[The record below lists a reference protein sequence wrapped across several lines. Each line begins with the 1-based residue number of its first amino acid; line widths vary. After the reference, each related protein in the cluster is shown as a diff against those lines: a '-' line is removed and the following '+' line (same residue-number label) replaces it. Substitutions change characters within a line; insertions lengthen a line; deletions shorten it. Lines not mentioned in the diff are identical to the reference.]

1 MLDSFFYKAK
11 YIIRLDDASHFS
23 NFKKWDA
30 IERILDKYNIKPVV
44 AVIPENMDNSISYSK
59 YNPDFWKTVNQWQ
72 VKGWNIAMHG
82 YRHIFHFIDR
92 NKLIFPF
99 YNRSEFAGLNLN
111 EQRLKIKK
119 SNEIFLKNRIK
130 PKIWISPGHC
140 MDNLTIEAI
149 KLETEIKIIS
159 DGISYYPYAYMGL
172 NFFPQ
177 QLWKLKKKF
186 FGIWTICLH
195 PDTMSESEI
204 RKFDKSLSLIVNK
217 NNFLDL
223 NKIEL
228 TDRKKSL
235 LDKFFNLFFWIKYEI
250 KVLIG
255 YNNIK

>member
-30 IERILDKYNIKPVV
+30 IERILEKYDIKPIV
-44 AVIPENMDNSISYSK
+44 AVIPKNMDNSIFYSK
-59 YNPDFWKTVNQWQ
+59 YRSDFWTIIKRWDT
-72 VKGWNIAMHG
+72 KGWNIAIHG
-82 YRHIFHFIDR
+82 YKHIFHYVER

-99 YNRSEFAGLNLN
+99 YNRSEFAGLTLN
-111 EQRLKIKK
+111 EQRQKINK
-119 SNEIFLKNRIK
+119 SNEIFLKNKIN

-140 MDNLTIEAI
+140 MDNITLEAI

-159 DGISYYPYAYMGL
+159 DGISFYPYSFRGL
-172 NFFPQ
+172 HFIPQ

-204 RKFDKSLSLIVNK
+204 KEFDKSLSLFVKK
-217 NNFLDL
+217 NDFLDL
-223 NKIEL
+223 NKIDFTER
-228 TDRKKSL
+228 TKSFF
-235 LDKFFNLFFWIKYEI
+235 DKLFNLFFWIKYEI
-250 KVLIG
+250 KVLFG
-255 YNNIK
+255 HNIK